1 MAGSPTC
8 FGSMRMLRER
18 VILLCNAMNVKNNL
32 NRRAGANGD
41 EVLGQTRS
49 NKKREKYYRR
59 TVDIGQIRNT

>member
-8 FGSMRMLRER
+8 FGSVRTLREW
-18 VILLCNAMNVKNNL
+18 VILLCDAMNVKNNL
-32 NRRAGANGD
+32 NRRVGADGD

-49 NKKREKYYRR
+49 NEKREKYYRR

>member
-8 FGSMRMLRER
+8 FGSVHMLRER
-18 VILLCNAMNVKNNL
+18 VLLLCDAMNVKNNL